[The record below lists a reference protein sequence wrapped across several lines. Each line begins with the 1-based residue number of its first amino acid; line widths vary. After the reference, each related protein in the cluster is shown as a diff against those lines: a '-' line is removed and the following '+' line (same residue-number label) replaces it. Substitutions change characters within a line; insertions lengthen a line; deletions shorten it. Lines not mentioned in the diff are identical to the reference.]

1 MGILL
6 LIEKGLDTEDCW
18 NIMLCRKLKQIN
30 GDNPF
35 FPIAL
40 HVLCLRN
47 ILEPDPRLQF
57 WMYKII
63 RINFHRIARIN
74 VPIFCSL
81 SIKIVKHRIINHL
94 IAYINVVDFA
104 GDNIIAHLPNVDT
117 TPPIVS
123 FWVLVKTQ

>member
-47 ILEPDPRLQF
+47 ILEPDPRFQF
-57 WMYKII
+57 WMCKII
-63 RINFHRIARIN
+63 RINIILNSQDQRS
-74 VPIFCSL
+74 IFLFSVHKDCS
-81 SIKIVKHRIINHL
+81 
-94 IAYINVVDFA
+94 
-104 GDNIIAHLPNVDT
+104 T
-117 TPPIVS
+117 
-123 FWVLVKTQ
+123 